1 MSTQN
6 KESKLKM
13 ADVKK
18 MSAAFEETDS
28 EDNILHEKLAIIPGM
43 VKTKSKLDIEKETFE
58 KAYCKLVTVSIVS
71 VFFIIC

>member
-1 MSTQN
+1 
-6 KESKLKM
+6 M

-18 MSAAFEETDS
+18 MSAAFDETDS
-28 EDNILHEKLAIIPGM
+28 DDNQVTSLSIVPELI
-43 VKTKSKLDIEKETFE
+43 KTKSRLDIEKETFE